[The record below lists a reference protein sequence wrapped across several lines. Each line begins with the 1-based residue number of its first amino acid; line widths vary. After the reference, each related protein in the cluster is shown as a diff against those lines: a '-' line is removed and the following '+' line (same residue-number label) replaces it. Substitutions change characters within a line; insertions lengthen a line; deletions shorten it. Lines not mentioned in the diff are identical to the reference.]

1 MLLIYNGNRTEWS
14 PIRSVIIRVNN
25 EIRRL
30 HSGSLICL
38 IMSMISDQI
47 GRHEVLLPI
56 NHNYNKICYILDF
69 FLIKTQ
75 EIPRVFFL
83 LTVKK
88 GHLSTRVRWRVLS
101 HYTVLLVRKSEQ
113 LIANQILRIL
123 L

>member
-56 NHNYNKICYILDF
+56 NHNYNKICYILDY

-75 EIPRVFFL
+75 EIPRVVFL
-83 LTVKK
+83 LAVKK
-88 GHLSTRVRWRVLS
+88 GHLSTCVRWRVLS